1 MKESERVRVSGPLA
15 KYAAGFAAELTKQG
29 YTDLSLRNQLLLVA
43 HFSRWLEAKSIA
55 VPELTRQS
63 VDRYL
68 RVRRRTRTCWRSIRG
83 LTPLLTFLGHA
94 AIIDAG
100 RSADSDVVARYRASL
115 VERGLSA
122 TVQQSYVDVARG
134 FLRERNPAKLTPADV
149 TRFVRQARP
158 CNAGLLSSLRAV
170 LRFLFLVGETSQQ
183 LVFAVPS
190 TPTWKQTS
198 LPKALEP
205 AQVRAVL
212 SSCDRRTVGGR
223 RDHLVVLLMVR
234 LGLRA
239 CEVAAL
245 SLDDI
250 HWVEGE
256 IEIRGKGTV
265 GRLPLPTDV
274 GDAIVAYLRR
284 SRPFTPLRAL
294 FLTSRA
300 PIRAISSP
308 SIVAVAGRVLRQA
321 GVSGGGHRLRH
332 TAATSM
338 LRRGASLTEIAQV
351 LRHRHLGTTAIYAK
365 VDRECL
371 RDLAPRWPA
380 TSSAG
385 KSPRSLAR
393 MWPGGGAA

>member
-15 KYAAGFAAELTKQG
+15 RYAAGFAAELAAQG
-29 YTDLSLRNQLLLVA
+29 YADLSLRNQMQVVA
-43 HFSRWLEAKSIA
+43 HFSRWLEAKRVE
-55 VPELTRQS
+55 VPDLTRQW

-68 RVRRRTRTCWRSIRG
+68 RVRRRTRTCWRSIHG

-94 AIIDAG
+94 AIVEAD
-100 RSADSDVVARYRASL
+100 RPSDSDVVARYRASL

-122 TVQQSYVDVARG
+122 GIQRAYVDVARG
-134 FLRERNPAKLTPADV
+134 FLGDRDPARLTTADV

-158 CNAGLLSSLRAV
+158 CNAGLLSALRSV
-170 LRFLFLVGETSQQ
+170 LRFVFFVGETSQA
-183 LVFAVPS
+183 LAFAVPS
-190 TPTWKQTS
+190 TPTWKQAS

-205 AQVRAVL
+205 AQARAVL
-212 SSCDRRTVGGR
+212 SSFDRRTVEGR
-223 RDHLVVLLMVR
+223 RDHLIVLLMLR

-256 IEIRGKGTV
+256 IVIRGKGTT

-274 GDAIVAYLRR
+274 GDAIVSYLQR
-284 SRPFTPLRAL
+284 SRPVTEMRAL

-300 PIRAISSP
+300 PVRAVSSS
-308 SIVAVAGRVLRQA
+308 SIVAVVGRVLRHA
-321 GVSGGGHRLRH
+321 GIGGGGHRLRH

-338 LRRGASLTEIAQV
+338 LRHGASLTEIAQV
-351 LRHRHLGTTAIYAK
+351 LRHRHLDTTAIYAK
-365 VDRECL
+365 VDQDKL
-371 RDLAPRWPA
+371 RDLAQRWPA

-385 KSPRSLAR
+385 KPPRSIAR
-393 MWPGGGAA
+393 KWPGGAA

>member
-1 MKESERVRVSGPLA
+1 MKESERVRISGPLA
-15 KYAAGFAAELTKQG
+15 RYAAGFAAELAAQG
-29 YTDLSLRNQLLLVA
+29 YTDLSVRNQLYLVA
-43 HFSRWLEAKSIA
+43 HFSRWLEAKRVD
-55 VPELTRQS
+55 VPKLTRQW

-94 AIIDAG
+94 AIVEAS
-100 RSADSDVVARYRASL
+100 RPADGDVVARYRASL
-115 VERGLSA
+115 VDRGLSA
-122 TVQQSYVDVARG
+122 GKQQAYVDVARR

-190 TPTWKQTS
+190 TPMWKQSS
-198 LPKALEP
+198 LPKVLEP
-205 AQVRAVL
+205 TQVRAVL

-223 RDHLVVLLMVR
+223 RDHLVVLLMLR

-256 IEIRGKGTV
+256 IEIGGKGTRS
-265 GRLPLPTDV
+265 RLPLPADV
-274 GDAIVAYLRR
+274 GDAIVGYLQR
-284 SRPFTPLRAL
+284 SRPATALRAL

-300 PIRAISSP
+300 PVRATSSP
-308 SIVAVAGRVLRQA
+308 LIVAVARRVLRQA

-351 LRHRHLGTTAIYAK
+351 LRHRHLATTAIYAK
-365 VDRECL
+365 VDRDAL
-371 RDLAPRWPA
+371 RDLAPRWPV
-380 TSSAG
+380 TSSAR
-385 KSPRSLAR
+385 KDARSIALK
-393 MWPGGGAA
+393 WPGGAP

>member
-1 MKESERVRVSGPLA
+1 VS
-15 KYAAGFAAELTKQG
+15 
-29 YTDLSLRNQLLLVA
+29 
-43 HFSRWLEAKSIA
+43 
-55 VPELTRQS
+55 ELTRRS

-94 AIIDAG
+94 AIVEAD
-100 RSADSDVVARYRASL
+100 RPPDSDVIARYRASL

-122 TVQQSYVDVARG
+122 GIQRAYVDVAKG
-134 FLRERNPAKLTPADV
+134 FLGDRNRARLTPADV

-158 CNAGLLSSLRAV
+158 CNAGLLSALRSV
-170 LRFLFLVGETSQQ
+170 LRFLFLVGETSKA
-183 LVFAVPS
+183 LAFAVPS
-190 TPTWKQTS
+190 TPTWKQAS
-198 LPKALEP
+198 LPKALDP

-212 SSCDRRTVGGR
+212 SSFDRRTVGGR
-223 RDHLVVLLMVR
+223 RDHLVVLLMLR

-239 CEVAAL
+239 CEVATL

-256 IEIRGKGTV
+256 IEIRGKGTT

-274 GDAIVAYLRR
+274 GDAIVSYLQR
-284 SRPFTPLRAL
+284 SRPVTELRAL

-300 PIRAISSP
+300 PVRAISSP
-308 SIVAVAGRVLRQA
+308 SIVALAGRVLRHA

-338 LRRGASLTEIAQV
+338 LRHGGSLTEIAQV

-365 VDRECL
+365 VDRDTL
-371 RDLAPRWPA
+371 RDLAQRWPA
-380 TSSAG
+380 TSSVG
-385 KSPRSLAR
+385 KPSRSIAR
-393 MWPGGGAA
+393 KWPGGAA

>member
-15 KYAAGFAAELTKQG
+15 RYAAGFAAKLTEQG
-29 YTDLSLRNQLLLVA
+29 YTDLSLRNQLMVVA
-43 HFSRWLEAKSIA
+43 HFSRWLEAKRIE
-55 VPELTRQS
+55 VPTLTRQS

-83 LTPLLTFLGHA
+83 LTPLLTFLGHT
-94 AIIDAG
+94 AIVEAG
-100 RSADSDVVARYRASL
+100 RPADSDVVARYRASL

-122 TVQQSYVDVARG
+122 GVQQAYVDVARG
-134 FLRERNPAKLTPADV
+134 LLRERNPAKLTPADV

-170 LRFLFLVGETSQQ
+170 LRFLFLVGETSLQ

-198 LPKALEP
+198 LPRALEP
-205 AQVRAVL
+205 AQARAAL
-212 SSCDRRTVGGR
+212 SSCDRRTVAGR
-223 RDHLVVLLMVR
+223 RDHLVILLMLR

-256 IEIRGKGTV
+256 IEIRGKGTI
-265 GRLPLPTDV
+265 GRLPLPKDV
-274 GDAIVAYLRR
+274 GDAIVGYLRR
-284 SRPFTPLRAL
+284 SRPVTALRAL

-300 PIRAISSP
+300 PVRALRSP
-308 SIVAVAGRVLRQA
+308 SIVSVAGRVLRHA

-351 LRHRHLGTTAIYAK
+351 LRHRDLGTTAIYAK
-365 VDRECL
+365 VDRDGL
-371 RDLAPRWPA
+371 RQLARRWPA
-380 TSSAG
+380 TSSAS
-385 KSPRSLAR
+385 KPSRSIAR
-393 MWPGGGAA
+393 KWPGGAA

>member
-15 KYAAGFAAELTKQG
+15 TYAAGFAAALTAQG
-29 YTDLSLRNQLLLVA
+29 YTNLSLRNHLKVVA
-43 HFSRWLEAKSIA
+43 HFSRWLEANRIA
-55 VPELTRQS
+55 LPELTRQS

-94 AIIDAG
+94 AIVDAD
-100 RSADSDVVARYRASL
+100 RPADSELIARYRASL
-115 VERGLSA
+115 VERGLTA
-122 TVQQSYVDVARG
+122 RIQQAYVDVADR
-134 FLRERNPAKLTPADV
+134 FLRGRSPAELTAADV
-149 TRFVRQARP
+149 TRFVREARP
-158 CNAGLLSSLRAV
+158 CHVGLLSSLRAV

-198 LPKALEP
+198 LPTALEP
-205 AQVRAVL
+205 AQVRSVL
-212 SSCDRRTVGGR
+212 SSCDRRTVRGH
-223 RDHLVVLLMVR
+223 RDHLVVLLMLR

-239 CEVAAL
+239 CEVATL

-250 HWVEGE
+250 QWVEGE
-256 IEIRGKGTV
+256 IEIRGKGTT

-274 GDAIVAYLRR
+274 GDAIVSYLRR
-284 SRPFTPLRAL
+284 SRPVTALRAL
-294 FLTSRA
+294 FVTSRA
-300 PIRAISSP
+300 PVRAMSSS
-308 SIVAVAGRVLRQA
+308 SIVAVAGRVLRHA

-338 LRRGASLTEIAQV
+338 LRRGASLAEIAQV

-365 VDRECL
+365 VDRDRL
-371 RDLAPRWPA
+371 RELAQRWPV
-380 TSSAG
+380 TSSTG
-385 KSPRSLAR
+385 KPSRSIAR
-393 MWPGGGAA
+393 QWPGGAA